1 LGGKENMFEHIK
13 DPERMQNKVNEHFVD
28 PRMAPENLATS
39 LQDMLQNK
47 PQRVA
52 LITLGR
58 TSVKADQDKN
68 RQLLEV
74 IQQTNIPIQLMR
86 GKQDTITPP
95 DIAIPKFQEHAHISD
110 KNIHIF
116 DNAHH
121 MPNMDA
127 SYDDYNQQFKAFINR
142 AIMNHR

>member
-1 LGGKENMFEHIK
+1 MFEHIK

-28 PRMAPENLATS
+28 PRMAPDNIVQS
-39 LQDMLQNK
+39 LQGMLEDRSQLL
-47 PQRVA
+47 A
-52 LITLGR
+52 LINLGR
-58 TSVKADQDKN
+58 TSVKSNQEN
-68 RQLLEV
+68 NIQLLQT

>member
-1 LGGKENMFEHIK
+1 MFKNIQ
-13 DPERMQNKVNEHFVD
+13 DTQRIQQKVSEHFVD

-47 PQRVA
+47 PQRAA
-52 LITLGR
+52 LIALGR

-68 RQLLEV
+68 RQLLKI
-74 IQQTNIPIQLMR
+74 IQQANIPIQLMR

-95 DIAIPKFQEHAHISD
+95 DIAIPKFQEAAQIKDS
-110 KNIHIF
+110 NIHTF
-116 DNAHH
+116 ENAHH

-127 SYDDYNQQFKAFINR
+127 SLDDYNRLLKAFINR
-142 AIMNHR
+142 CTLRHN